1 MYEEHFG
8 LAKKPFQLSPDAKFF
23 FPSAE
28 HAKALSFL
36 QYGLSQG
43 DGFIVITGNVGTG
56 KTMLAQALANDL
68 DESEYSVATIVTS
81 NLQDRDLLQMLVNH
95 LGIEVS
101 RKNKAALLKELEH
114 HFLQE
119 LLADRRTLLIID
131 EAQNLPQASLE
142 ELRML
147 SNFQQDGEPLVQIF
161 LLGQQEFRQTLLSD
175 GFEQLRQRVIA
186 TYHLNPLGEEET
198 QTYIE
203 HRMQIAGWQG
213 NPEFTRGAYS
223 EIYKFCEGVPRRI
236 NNICDRLLLF
246 AYLEEL
252 SVIDDASVCT
262 VAEEIGSEF
271 WGSQSETAS
280 SNTEMAAS
288 AEVFDTPAPLGS
300 MAKSMFDKADVQK
313 RIATLERTVDGLG
326 HNLKPELT
334 EIREELSYLRL
345 MLDDILHEVRGMSTA
360 SRRSFEKK
368 A

>member
-36 QYGLSQG
+36 QYGLGQG
-43 DGFIVITGNVGTG
+43 DGFIVITGNIGTG
-56 KTMLAQALANDL
+56 KTMLAQALVNDL
-68 DESEYSVATIVTS
+68 DESEFSVATIVTS
-81 NLQDRDLLQMLVNH
+81 NLQDSDLLQMLVNH
-95 LGIEVS
+95 LGIEVA
-101 RKNKAALLKELEH
+101 RRNKAALLKGLEH
-114 HFLQE
+114 YFVQE
-119 LLADRRTLLIID
+119 LQAHRRTLLIID

-147 SNFQQDGEPLVQIF
+147 SNFQQDGRPLVQIF

-198 QTYIE
+198 RTYIR

-213 NPEFTRGAYS
+213 KPEFTRGAYS
-223 EIYKFCEGVPRRI
+223 EIYRFCEGVPRRI

-252 SVIDDASVCT
+252 TVIDDASVCT

-280 SNTEMAAS
+280 GTNEMPAA

-300 MAKSMFDKADVQK
+300 MAKSMLDKAELQK
-313 RIATLERTVDGLG
+313 RIATLDGLD

-345 MLDDILHEVRGMSTA
+345 MLDDILHEVRGLSTA
-360 SRRSFEKK
+360 SRPSLEKK
-368 A
+368 QA